1 MVFCTS
7 CGNEIESGT
16 RFCPKCGAGIDE
28 KSVPITS
35 EPTHVRSN
43 YVVTNKNAGLAAVLS
58 FLFCGL
64 GQIYAGKITKGLLF
78 IFVGLLL
85 GVATFIFILPGV
97 AAVAF
102 WIYNIYDAYTLTNEY
117 NTALET
123 TGRRPW

>member
-1 MVFCTS
+1 MRSRHRRKKRSDYIRTH
-7 CGNEIESGT
+7 
-16 RFCPKCGAGIDE
+16 AGE
-28 KSVPITS
+28 A
-35 EPTHVRSN
+35 ELRG
-43 YVVTNKNAGLAAVLS
+43 YQQNAGLAAVLS

-117 NTALET
+117 NMALET
-123 TGRRPW
+123 TGQRPW